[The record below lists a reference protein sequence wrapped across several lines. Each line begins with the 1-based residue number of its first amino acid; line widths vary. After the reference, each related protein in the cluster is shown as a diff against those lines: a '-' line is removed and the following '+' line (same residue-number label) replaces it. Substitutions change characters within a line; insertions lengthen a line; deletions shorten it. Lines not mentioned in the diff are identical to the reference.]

1 METLNLH
8 NPVFATYAIAA
19 TLMILKG
26 VAMSWLT
33 VVRMMQEK
41 GGFRAPEDTRKTL
54 FNPEP
59 NAAQTSPNERVERVR
74 RIQQND
80 RVEWVAVGGERLRN
94 EAEVEW
100 ERHTCRQD
108 AVESIDAQISV
119 ELQLV
124 ARPTGRFDDDH
135 EVAATV
141 HRQVGRQTHGAVKP
155 FNTFVKSHVFW
166 TMPEQLFEP
175 VDPGHPPLSRWI
187 AHIEMTLI
195 PLAWAKV
202 SNCWASWTLVDS
214 VLRG

>member
-59 NAAQTSPNERVERVR
+59 NATQTGPNERVERIR

-80 RVEWVAVGGERLRN
+80 L
-94 EAEVEW
+94 
-100 ERHTCRQD
+100 
-108 AVESIDAQISV
+108 ES
-119 ELQLV
+119 LPYFLV
-124 ARPTGRFDDDH
+124 AGFLFVLTGPSLMLARILLYGFVVARLLHFVAYLGARDH
-135 EVAATV
+135 ETRATFWSLSSLV
-141 HRQVGRQTHGAVKP
+141 L
-155 FNTFVKSHVFW
+155 VFI
-166 TMPEQLFEP
+166 T
-175 VDPGHPPLSRWI
+175 G
-187 AHIEMTLI
+187 
-195 PLAWAKV
+195 
-202 SNCWASWTLVDS
+202 WTLVAALAS
-214 VLRG
+214 